1 MRKRASSVS
10 SVGSGGSTSSKT
22 VNAPTVGLTRGLMIV
37 VIIVMGVVLAL
48 SFHKHLT
55 IREEQ
60 LAQDAFARTA
70 QHALATT
77 ESLVAQ
83 WRHAAAQLAAVAGA
97 NAPASWPVGVTI
109 SGFEQG
115 VASHLIQA
123 CNARDVAF
131 VPLVPTEIQT
141 TWEAFANNFLQ
152 SSAAHHPSENHN
164 GGGIW
169 ATINPDD
176 DDVDSPDNY
185 YRMVNGTLYNGTQL
199 ELVAPIFQAHGQPS
213 SSMLLYNLYAHATQ
227 RRHIDQV
234 LACASRELQG
244 SAQGSAQPPSLQS
257 EEDATACAIMGPAVS
272 NIQGNNN
279 HTSQMAALYQPIY
292 PGNRVGTE
300 SPVGLIVMHLEWQD
314 LLTQVFANSGVS
326 GVNAVVLGSAIDQDD
341 QQQQQQ
347 QTTTT
352 YRIFNGAVEWIGTG
366 DAHEEEF
373 AEFVQSAD
381 LWNDDVS
388 SHTTTYRILLYPNAE
403 LYNVYR

>member
-22 VNAPTVGLTRGLMIV
+22 VNNPTVGLTRGLMVV
-37 VIIVMGVVLAL
+37 VIIVMGAVLAL

-55 IREEQ
+55 FREEQ

-70 QHALATT
+70 QQALAST

-83 WRHAAAQLAAVAGA
+83 WRNAAAQLAAVAGA
-97 NAPASWPVGVTI
+97 NAKASWPVGVTI

-131 VPLVPTEIQT
+131 VPLVPTEVQT

-152 SSAAHHPSENHN
+152 SNAAHYPSENQK

-169 ATINPDD
+169 ATINPD

-199 ELVAPIFQAHGQPS
+199 ELVAPIFQALGQPS
-213 SSMLLYNLYAHATQ
+213 ASMLFYNLYAHATQ
-227 RRHIDQV
+227 RRHIHQV
-234 LACASRELQG
+234 LACASRELQE
-244 SAQGSAQPPSLQS
+244 SAQQPSQQS
-257 EEDATACAIMGPAVS
+257 EKNATACAIMGPAVS
-272 NIQGNNN
+272 NTQGNN

-300 SPVGLIVMHLEWQD
+300 SPVGLIVMHLEWQE

-326 GVNAVVLGSAIDQDD
+326 GVNAVVHSSTIDQDD
-341 QQQQQQ
+341 PQQQQQ

-352 YRIFNGAVEWIGTG
+352 YRIVNGVVEWIGTG
-366 DAHEEEF
+366 DSHEEEF
-373 AEFVQSAD
+373 TEFMQSAD
-381 LWNDDVS
+381 LWNENDS
-388 SHTTTYRILLYPNAE
+388 SLSTTYRILLYPNAE